1 MSEPIRSFTT
11 AVPYWRPRITPLDI
25 EEASDEQLEAMKV
38 TTSNTKFGEF
48 TLVLALDPETLLHFT
63 PLISGIMSGQ
73 GGLSRP
79 ETELGAVSASVVNR
93 SIYCAAAHSNQ
104 YNQLTKDD
112 AVMDSIFS
120 SGEAADISPRQKALL
135 LFSSKLSKCPSEATK
150 ADVERL
156 SDNGLDMD
164 EVLDLVFA
172 ASLFSWVNRLSH
184 VLGDP
189 LAQS

>member
-1 MSEPIRSFTT
+1 MSEPIISFTT

-25 EEASDEQLEAMKV
+25 GEASDEQLEAMKV
-38 TTSNTKFGEF
+38 TTSNTNIGEF

-63 PLISGIMSGQ
+63 PLLNGIMSGQ

-93 SIYCAAAHSNQ
+93 SIYCAAAHSNR

-112 AVMDSIFS
+112 AVMDSILS

-135 LFSSKLSKCPSEATK
+135 LFSSKLSKYPSEATK

-156 SDNGLDMD
+156 SDNGLNMD
-164 EVLDLVFA
+164 EVLDLMFA
-172 ASLFSWVNRLSH
+172 ASVFSWVNRLSH

-189 LAQS
+189 LAQN

>member
-1 MSEPIRSFTT
+1 MSEPIISFTT

-25 EEASDEQLEAMKV
+25 GEASDEQLEAMKV
-38 TTSNTKFGEF
+38 TTSNTNIGEF

-63 PLISGIMSGQ
+63 PLLNGIMSGQ
-73 GGLSRP
+73 GGLSRQ

-93 SIYCAAAHSNQ
+93 SIYCAAAHSNR

-112 AVMDSIFS
+112 AVMDSILS

-156 SDNGLDMD
+156 SDNGLNMD

>member
-1 MSEPIRSFTT
+1 MSEPIISFTT

-25 EEASDEQLEAMKV
+25 GEASDEQLEAMKV
-38 TTSNTKFGEF
+38 TTSNTNIGEF

-63 PLISGIMSGQ
+63 PLLNGIMSGQ

-93 SIYCAAAHSNQ
+93 SIYCAAAHSNR

-112 AVMDSIFS
+112 AVMDSILS

-135 LFSSKLSKCPSEATK
+135 LFSSKLSKYPSEATK

-156 SDNGLDMD
+156 SDNGLNMD

-189 LAQS
+189 LAQN

>member
-1 MSEPIRSFTT
+1 M
-11 AVPYWRPRITPLDI
+11 
-25 EEASDEQLEAMKV
+25 
-38 TTSNTKFGEF
+38 
-48 TLVLALDPETLLHFT
+48 HFT
-63 PLISGIMSGQ
+63 PLLNRIMSGQ

-79 ETELGAVSASVVNR
+79 DTELGAVSASVVNR
-93 SIYCAAAHSNQ
+93 SIYCAAAHSNRS
-104 YNQLTKDD
+104 NQLTKDD
-112 AVMDSIFS
+112 AVMDSILS
-120 SGEAADISPRQKALL
+120 SGQAADISPRQKAIL

-156 SDNGLDMD
+156 SDNGLNMD

-172 ASLFSWVNRLSH
+172 ASLFNWVNRLSH

>member
-38 TTSNTKFGEF
+38 TTSNAKTGEF

-63 PLISGIMSGQ
+63 PLINGIMSGQ

-164 EVLDLVFA
+164 EVLDLVLA

>member
-38 TTSNTKFGEF
+38 TTSNTKIGEF

-63 PLISGIMSGQ
+63 PLINGIMSGQ

-93 SIYCAAAHSNQ
+93 SIYCAAAHSNR
-104 YNQLTKDD
+104 YNQLTKDN

-120 SGEAADISPRQKALL
+120 SGEAADISTRQKALL

>member
-1 MSEPIRSFTT
+1 MSEPIITFTT
-11 AVPYWRPRITPLDI
+11 VVPYWRPRITPLDI
-25 EEASDEQLEAMKV
+25 GEASDEQLEAMKV
-38 TTSNTKFGEF
+38 TTSNTNIGEF

-63 PLISGIMSGQ
+63 PLLNGIMSGQ

-93 SIYCAAAHSNQ
+93 SIYCAAAHSNR

-112 AVMDSIFS
+112 AVMDSILS

-135 LFSSKLSKCPSEATK
+135 LFSSKLSKYPSETTK

-156 SDNGLDMD
+156 SDNGLNMD

>member
-1 MSEPIRSFTT
+1 MSEPIISFTT

-25 EEASDEQLEAMKV
+25 GEASDEQLEAMKV
-38 TTSNTKFGEF
+38 TTSNTNIGEF

-63 PLISGIMSGQ
+63 PLLNRIMSGQ

-93 SIYCAAAHSNQ
+93 SIYCAAAHSDR

-112 AVMDSIFS
+112 AVMESIFS

-150 ADVERL
+150 ADVKRL
-156 SDNGLDMD
+156 SDNGLNMD

-172 ASLFSWVNRLSH
+172 ASLFNWVNRLSH

-189 LAQS
+189 LPQS

>member
-1 MSEPIRSFTT
+1 MSEPIISFTT
-11 AVPYWRPRITPLDI
+11 TVPYWRPRITPLDI

-38 TTSNTKFGEF
+38 TTSNTKIGEF
-48 TLVLALDPETLLHFT
+48 TLVLALDPETFLHFT
-63 PLISGIMSGQ
+63 PLLNGIMSGQ

-93 SIYCAAAHSNQ
+93 SIYCAAAHSNR

-112 AVMDSIFS
+112 AVMDSILS

-150 ADVERL
+150 SDVERL
-156 SDNGLDMD
+156 SDNRLNMD

>member
-38 TTSNTKFGEF
+38 TTSNTKIGEF

-63 PLISGIMSGQ
+63 PLLNGIMSGQ
-73 GGLSRP
+73 GGLSRQ

>member
-11 AVPYWRPRITPLDI
+11 DVPYWRPRITPLDI

-38 TTSNTKFGEF
+38 TTSNTKIVEF
-48 TLVLALDPETLLHFT
+48 TLVLAIAPETHLHFT
-63 PLISGIMSGQ
+63 PLINGIMSGQ

>member
-1 MSEPIRSFTT
+1 MSGPIRSFTT

-38 TTSNTKFGEF
+38 TTSNTKIGEF

-63 PLISGIMSGQ
+63 PLINGIMSGQ

-93 SIYCAAAHSNQ
+93 SIYCAAAHSDQ

>member
-25 EEASDEQLEAMKV
+25 KEASDEQLEAMKV
-38 TTSNTKFGEF
+38 TTSNTKIGEF

-63 PLISGIMSGQ
+63 PLLNRIMSGQ

-93 SIYCAAAHSNQ
+93 SIYCAAAHSNR

-112 AVMDSIFS
+112 AVMDSILS

-135 LFSSKLSKCPSEATK
+135 LFSSKLSKYPSEATK

-156 SDNGLDMD
+156 SDNGLNMD
-164 EVLDLVFA
+164 EVLDLMFA
-172 ASLFSWVNRLSH
+172 ASVFSWVNRLSH

>member
-1 MSEPIRSFTT
+1 
-11 AVPYWRPRITPLDI
+11 
-25 EEASDEQLEAMKV
+25 
-38 TTSNTKFGEF
+38 
-48 TLVLALDPETLLHFT
+48 
-63 PLISGIMSGQ
+63 
-73 GGLSRP
+73 
-79 ETELGAVSASVVNR
+79 
-93 SIYCAAAHSNQ
+93 
-104 YNQLTKDD
+104 
-112 AVMDSIFS
+112 MDSIFS
-120 SGEAADISPRQKALL
+120 SGEAADIAPRQKALL

-189 LAQS
+189 LPQS

>member
-38 TTSNTKFGEF
+38 TTSNTKIGEF

-63 PLISGIMSGQ
+63 PLLNRIMSGQ

-112 AVMDSIFS
+112 AVMDSILS

>member
-11 AVPYWRPRITPLDI
+11 AVPYWRPRITPLDV
-25 EEASDEQLEAMKV
+25 EEASDEQLVAMKV
-38 TTSNTKFGEF
+38 TTSNTNIGEF

-63 PLISGIMSGQ
+63 PLLNGIMSGQ

-112 AVMDSIFS
+112 AVMDSILS

-156 SDNGLDMD
+156 SDNGLNTD

>member
-38 TTSNTKFGEF
+38 TTSNAKTGEF
-48 TLVLALDPETLLHFT
+48 TLVLALDPETLLHLT
-63 PLISGIMSGQ
+63 PLINGIMSGQ